1 MLNNWEF
8 SGCVRKAKQKKR
20 FWNLVTSCVRTKH
33 CFKWEISKELRHT
46 EVKALLLLRNKNYKD
61 NDKYIQAPKITSYEK
76 WKTNHD
82 FKHSIWFWLVYITT
96 CLAAPNK
103 IGSIHFQVGGLR
115 RKVNCTHRYIVW
127 VKSWPVGTPDV
138 YTSWLPIGS
147 GVEPWLPC
155 SRRSPNR
162 RIKN

>member
-8 SGCVRKAKQKKR
+8 SGCVRKTKQKKC

-33 CFKWEISKELRHT
+33 YFKWGISGELRHT
-46 EVKALLLLRNKNYKD
+46 EVKTLLLLRNKKTTETTTNIFNIRKT
-61 NDKYIQAPKITSYEK
+61 TSYEK
-76 WKTNHD
+76 RKIHV
-82 FKHSIWFWLVYITT
+82 FKLSIRFWLVYITT

-115 RKVNCTHRYIVW
+115 HKVSCTHRSIVW

-155 SRRSPNR
+155 NRRSPNR